1 MSSRPQDLEEEK
13 NVKVVRRLLEEG
25 FGKGNLS
32 VVDDTISQNFIEHQ
46 RFDPPLPQGPAGTKA
61 LITGLRKM
69 FSDFEFT
76 VEDIAV
82 EGNKV
87 WTRNRAKGTNSGS
100 IMGKPPTGKKM
111 EIDVF
116 DLCKLENG
124 KIVEH
129 WGVPDQLGM
138 LEQIG
143 FLQ

>member
-1 MSSRPQDLEEEK
+1 MEEER
-13 NVKVVRRLLEEG
+13 NLKVVRRLLEEG
-25 FGKGNLS
+25 FGKGDLS
-32 VVDDTISQNFIEHQ
+32 VVDETVSQNFLEHQ
-46 RFDPPLPQGPAGTKA
+46 RFVPPLPAGAAGMKA
-61 LITGLRKM
+61 LISGLRKM
-69 FSDFEFT
+69 FSDLEFRI
-76 VEDIAV
+76 EDIAAD
-82 EGNKV
+82 GNKV
-87 WTRNRAKGTNSGS
+87 WTRNRAKGTNSGG
-100 IMGKPPTGKKM
+100 IMGKRPTGKKM

>member
-1 MSSRPQDLEEEK
+1 MSTYPQNMEEER
-13 NVKVVRRLLEEG
+13 NLKVVRRLLEEG
-25 FGKGNLS
+25 FGKGDLS
-32 VVDDTISQNFIEHQ
+32 VVDETVSQNFLEHQ
-46 RFDPPLPQGPAGTKA
+46 RFVPPLPAGAAGMKA
-61 LITGLRKM
+61 LISGLRKM
-69 FSDFEFT
+69 FSDLEFRI
-76 VEDIAV
+76 EDIAAD
-82 EGNKV
+82 GNKV
-87 WTRNRAKGTNSGS
+87 WTRNRAKGTNSGG
-100 IMGKPPTGKKM
+100 IMGKRPTGKKM